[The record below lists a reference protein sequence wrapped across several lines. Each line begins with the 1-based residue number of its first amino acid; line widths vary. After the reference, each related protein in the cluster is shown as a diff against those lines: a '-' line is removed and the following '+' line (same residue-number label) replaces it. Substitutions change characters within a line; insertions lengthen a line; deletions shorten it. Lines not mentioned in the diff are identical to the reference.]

1 MKFEAHLLW
10 ATPLYLTT
18 DTNLDND
25 KIVKY
30 IYNEQK
36 ADPDGRVLSN
46 DQDGWQSK
54 LLDPNNEILKYSLSK
69 FTAEV
74 GRVTVFDDKSK
85 VDAKSSAV
93 TVPSFIS
100 ELSTALGPNFAV
112 VATPGAKLSSLT
124 SASFIPD
131 FTNLLSDPM
140 R

>member
-54 LLDPNNEILKYSLSK
+54 LLDPNNEILKPLSDTIYK
-69 FTAEV
+69 LCLGINLGIEKIRYLKYGQTLILLIV
-74 GRVTVFDDKSK
+74 LMCL
-85 VDAKSSAV
+85 
-93 TVPSFIS
+93 IN
-100 ELSTALGPNFAV
+100 TALIKYQA
-112 VATPGAKLSSLT
+112 LT
-124 SASFIPD
+124 MYKRQKIVE
-131 FTNLLSDPM
+131 T
-140 R
+140 